1 MSCPC
6 PADTRE
12 RREAARDPSL
22 PGEGREGLGREGW
35 QTNLGQSAGGGDLLG
50 SVESATLTS
59 AGRPEVAGE
68 GGPLAFLFPGQGSQK
83 VGMGKS
89 WADAFPAAAAVFAEA
104 DDVLSMPLS
113 KLCWEGPAEALQ
125 LTANQQPAILTVS
138 VAMLRVLEMH
148 QVHPVL
154 VAGHSLGEYSAL
166 VAARVLDLAD
176 ALRLVRHRGELM
188 QEAVPVGE
196 GAMAAVLGLPSDE
209 VAAIVAE
216 VSTPA
221 EICSVANFNS
231 PEQTVIAG
239 HRVAV
244 ERAITLLQ
252 QRGAKRALMLP
263 VSAPFHSP
271 LMRPVR
277 EGLEPMLR
285 ATEFRDPR
293 VPVVTNVDARP
304 VRTGEA
310 SREALI
316 RQVDSPVRWVESV
329 EWMSG
334 EGGVT
339 RFLEVGP
346 GNVLCGLVKRI
357 AGGGRPGFCGEP
369 EGLPELLASLR
380 GA

>member
-1 MSCPC
+1 MSAEPVTTTTT
-6 PADTRE
+6 PDRPLAT
-12 RREAARDPSL
+12 
-22 PGEGREGLGREGW
+22 
-35 QTNLGQSAGGGDLLG
+35 AGG
-50 SVESATLTS
+50 
-59 AGRPEVAGE
+59 R
-68 GGPLAFLFPGQGSQK
+68 LAFLFPGQGSQK

-104 DDVLSMPLS
+104 DDVLQLPLA
-113 KLCWEGPAEALQ
+113 KLCWEGPAEELQ

-148 QVHPVL
+148 GIQPVL

-166 VAARVLDLAD
+166 VAAHVLDLAD
-176 ALRLVRHRGELM
+176 ALRLVRRRGELM

-196 GAMAAVLGLPSDE
+196 GAMAAVLGLPAAE
-209 VAAIVAE
+209 VAAVAAE
-216 VSTPA
+216 VSIATEVCA
-221 EICSVANFNS
+221 VANYNS

-239 HRVAV
+239 HRSAV
-244 ERAITLLQ
+244 ERAVPLLQ
-252 QRGAKRALMLP
+252 QRGARRALLLP

-271 LMRPVR
+271 LMRPAR
-277 EGLEPMLR
+277 EGLAPLLR
-285 ATEFRDPR
+285 ATDFRDPR
-293 VPVVTNVDARP
+293 VPVVSNVDARP
-304 VRTGEA
+304 VTTGEA
-310 SREALI
+310 AREALV
-316 RQVDSPVRWVESV
+316 RQIDSPVRWVESV

-369 EGLPELLASLR
+369 EGLPELIASLR
-380 GA
+380 TE